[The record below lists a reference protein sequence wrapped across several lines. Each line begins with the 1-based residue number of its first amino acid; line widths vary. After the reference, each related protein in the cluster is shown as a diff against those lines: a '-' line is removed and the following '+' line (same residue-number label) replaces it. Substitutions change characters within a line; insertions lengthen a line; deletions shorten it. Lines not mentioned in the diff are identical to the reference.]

1 MSDQQ
6 EQQMIGL
13 LARIND
19 NVSGIREE
27 MAGVKVTQQK
37 QGEDIADIKSDMKA
51 ENLPS
56 RLALVERDLGRIGRA
71 MWIVGT
77 ALIGLAVHTFWD
89 LITKG
94 KSE

>member
-13 LARIND
+13 LTRIND

-27 MAGVKVTQQK
+27 MAGVKVVQQK
-37 QGEDIADIKSDMKA
+37 QGEDISDIKSDMKS

-56 RLALVERDLGRIGRA
+56 RVTMMERDMGRLGRA
-71 MWIVGT
+71 MWIVVT
-77 ALIGLAVHTFWD
+77 AIVGLLAHKAWE
-89 LITKG
+89 LITG
-94 KSE
+94 KHQP